1 MKKTIDF
8 TKYHHCVSTMP
19 LFQGLI
25 VEDIQSIQNYITE
38 KNVSAGKLVYAAGE
52 KLQSLYL
59 IQEGQLKV
67 YRLAASGKQQMIRI
81 LQQGDFVG
89 EMSLFEERHY
99 DYYIEATQPS
109 KLCAI
114 KKDDFEQ
121 VLLAHPQ
128 IAIELLGEM
137 ARRLDDAEQQT
148 TGITTSSTKARL
160 IQYLLHMSEKQDSL
174 KVKLATTKKATASYL
189 GMSPETF
196 SRCLSKL
203 TKDQLI
209 SQPHPNIIE
218 ILDKNALEFALLDES
233 IEANE

>member
-1 MKKTIDF
+1 
-8 TKYHHCVSTMP
+8 MP

-25 VEDIQSIQNYITE
+25 VDEIQTIQAYITE
-38 KNVSAGKLVYAAGE
+38 KKFSAGKLVYSAGE

-59 IQEGQLKV
+59 IQEGQLRV
-67 YRLAASGKQQMIRI
+67 YRLSTSGKEQLIRI

-114 KKDDFEQ
+114 DRNDFEK

-137 ARRLDDAEQQT
+137 ARRLGDAEQQT
-148 TGITTSSTKARL
+148 TGITTSSTQDRL
-160 IQYLLHMSEKQDSL
+160 IHYLLEMSEKQNTL
-174 KVKLATTKKATASYL
+174 RVKLPTTKKATASYL
-189 GMSPETF
+189 GMMPETF

-203 TKDQLI
+203 TKKNLI
-209 SQPHPNIIE
+209 TQPVPNIIE
-218 ILDKNALEFALLDES
+218 ILDKDALEIILQSEES
-233 IEANE
+233 S